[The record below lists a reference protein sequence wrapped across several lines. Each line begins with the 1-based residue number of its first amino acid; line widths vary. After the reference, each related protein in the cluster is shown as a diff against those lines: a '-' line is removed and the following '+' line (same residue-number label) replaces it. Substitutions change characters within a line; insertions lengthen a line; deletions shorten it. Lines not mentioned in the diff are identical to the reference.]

1 MTDPALT
8 DRQLEVA
15 ALVAQGKSSKSIGHS
30 LGISSN
36 TVNAHVQAICRALGR
51 DENTRP
57 RDFVARWWR
66 SGGLEQGC
74 TAYFVKADGFHGK
87 GYGLILIGCAPDPA
101 SRLKELQAASPVR
114 LRLLGTAPGGA
125 KLVES
130 MQARYWNDRAH
141 GDWLEPSDGLLD
153 EIERLV
159 GGSQESA
166 A

>member
-1 MTDPALT
+1 MSDPTLT
-8 DRQLEVA
+8 DRQLEIA

-36 TVNAHVQAICRALGR
+36 TVNAHVQKICQALGR
-51 DENTRP
+51 DDNVRP

-66 SGGLEQGC
+66 SAGSEQGC
-74 TAYFVKADGFHGK
+74 TAYFVKAPSS
-87 GYGLILIGCAPDPA
+87 GLILVGCAPDPA

-125 KLVES
+125 KLVED
-130 MQARYWNDRAH
+130 MQARYWNDRTH

-159 GGSQESA
+159 QVGQQEVA
-166 A
+166 

>member
-15 ALVAQGKSSKSIGHS
+15 ALVARGRSNKAIGRT
-30 LGISSN
+30 LGISEH
-36 TVNAHVQAICRALGR
+36 TVNAHVQAICKALGR
-51 DENTRP
+51 DDGTRP
-57 RDFVARWWR
+57 RDFVADWWR
-66 SGGLEQGC
+66 SGGSEQGC
-74 TAYFVKADGFHGK
+74 TAYFVKAPSS
-87 GYGLILIGCAPDPA
+87 GLILIGCAPDPA

-125 KLVES
+125 KLVEE
-130 MQARYWNDRAH
+130 MQARYWNDRTH

-159 GGSQESA
+159 GPAQEDA